1 MRLFPRSLRAS
12 HFRTSLSAFPGAVPR
27 MLPLLAQLVPLRCDL
42 GLAFS
47 TTWGLLKTKF
57 SLAPEEAT
65 RAEEG

>member
-1 MRLFPRSLRAS
+1 
-12 HFRTSLSAFPGAVPR
+12 